1 MRFLRCTAVGGS
13 VSTNAGAACDKKSGN
28 ECRRT
33 RRTRSVPT
41 YRSRIASLSWPC
53 LRCGARNRMSDTS
66 WRRNAAYPSRGS
78 SIMRSLGM
86 KNRLEMRVT
95 HEKVNPTK
103 KLGWIVLSDELR
115 AGEAREGRATERVS
129 QARVRREREREREGG
144 KEERKREDGGRT

>member
-1 MRFLRCTAVGGS
+1 
-13 VSTNAGAACDKKSGN
+13 
-28 ECRRT
+28 
-33 RRTRSVPT
+33 
-41 YRSRIASLSWPC
+41 
-53 LRCGARNRMSDTS
+53 
-66 WRRNAAYPSRGS
+66 
-78 SIMRSLGM
+78 M

-144 KEERKREDGGRT
+144 KEERKRDDGGRT